1 MGFFVAPGCHFK
13 MMTKQKEGYKRGE
26 DNRQKKER
34 KKKKEVKAGGE
45 ITVIKDKSHYP

>member
-26 DNRQKKER
+26 DNRQKK
-34 KKKKEVKAGGE
+34 
-45 ITVIKDKSHYP
+45 